1 MQRRHRVLLALSA
14 TIGLVSFSWA
24 NYPPVL
30 TRVVADLDL
39 SGAAAGTLYSAYFV
53 GYVIAIV
60 PLGAVA
66 DARSARRLV
75 GVSALV
81 TGFSGVAFAVLTV
94 DVVTGSLFRLLAGA
108 SFAGV
113 YVPGM
118 ALLADWFVPENRGS
132 AIGLYVG
139 VLSIGSGAAYP
150 LTSWLA
156 TTGDWRTALALTS
169 GLSIPAGLAV
179 LVLGADYP
187 GTVGSTFSV
196 DLSALAD
203 RRYLYVTTAYAGHNW
218 ELFAVQNWIV
228 AFLVATPAVAAT
240 GSPALTASVLAG
252 TVVALG
258 GPGNALGGWLS
269 DRIGR
274 LRASGG
280 ALAVS
285 GSITAILGVLEWT
298 VLFVLVPVLV
308 VYGLALAADSA
319 ALSTTMTEL
328 ADEGEV
334 GAALAV
340 QSLFGFLPG
349 VVSPVVFGAALDAGG
364 FTIAFAT
371 LVAGVGI
378 GLTAL
383 HMLHRTLHAE
393 QSKLT
398 PL

>member
-1 MQRRHRVLLALSA
+1 MQRRHRVLVALSI

-24 NYPPVL
+24 NSPPVL
-30 TRVVADLDL
+30 PLVDEDLAL
-39 SGAAAGTLYSAYFV
+39 SGTAAGIIYSSYFV
-53 GYVIAIV
+53 GYVLAIV

-66 DARSARRLV
+66 DTRSARRLV
-75 GVSALV
+75 GVSALS
-81 TGFSGVAFAVLTV
+81 TGIFGIAFALLTV
-94 DVVTGSLFRLLAGA
+94 DVVTGSLLRLLAGA

-118 ALLADWFVPENRGS
+118 ALLADWFAPENRGS

-150 LTSWLA
+150 ITSWLA
-156 TTGDWRTALALTS
+156 TTGDWRMALAITS
-169 GLSIPAGLAV
+169 GLSIPAGVAAL
-179 LVLGADYP
+179 LLGADYP
-187 GTVGSTFSV
+187 GTVGGAFTV
-196 DLSALAD
+196 DTSILSD

-240 GSPALTASVLAG
+240 GSPTVTASVLAG

-280 ALAVS
+280 ALAIS
-285 GSITAILGVLEWT
+285 GTITAALGLLEWT
-298 VLFVLVPVLV
+298 ILLVLTPILV

-328 ADEGEV
+328 ADDENV
-334 GAALAV
+334 GTALAA
-340 QSLFGFLPG
+340 QSLLGFIPG

-364 FTIAFAT
+364 FAIAFAT
-371 LVAGVGI
+371 LVAGVAI
-378 GLTAL
+378 GLVAL
-383 HMLHRTLHAE
+383 RLLRDHQDGRAAT
-393 QSKLT
+393 
-398 PL
+398 